1 MGVHSRME
9 FWITIVGLLRRRWV
23 TIPAVLMA
31 LALGSVAYV
40 ATPKTYVS
48 STTMVL
54 TTTEFGGTE
63 SGDPAAPKDLTNPL
77 LNFTD
82 SLRTTSAIL
91 IQAMNGKA
99 VAAQL
104 GVHKPTKL
112 VVDDGRSN
120 PELLGLDG
128 PFLFILVRSTSPDE
142 TSTILAKAQVKMRE
156 TLSEWQNSLG
166 APRKTYVALVDVVP
180 PDLPEIDRSRAIKLG
195 LIASIFG
202 FVLTVGIV
210 YFRERRKDRRPRADA
225 EPDTAPPGEAHE
237 EGRDERLPRSS
248 PDPGPPDDRAGA
260 EQDVVSSAG
269 WNHRSAVTATLERKR
284 EPAVVPVPVKRHVR
298 PGKP

>member
-1 MGVHSRME
+1 ME
-9 FWITIVGLLRRRWV
+9 FWITIAGLLRRKWV

-31 LALGSVAYV
+31 VALGSVAYV

-91 IQAMNGKA
+91 IQAMNSKA

-104 GVHKPTKL
+104 GVLKPTKL

-128 PFLFILVRSTSPDE
+128 PFVFISVRSTSPDE
-142 TSTILAKAQVKMRE
+142 TSTILEKAQAKTRE

-166 APRKTYVALVDVVP
+166 APRQTYVGLVDVVP
-180 PDLPEIDRSRAIKLG
+180 PDLPEIDRSRAIKFG

-202 FVLTVGIV
+202 FMLSVGIV
-210 YFRERRKDRRPRADA
+210 YLRQQRRDRRRARTGA
-225 EPDTAPPGEAHE
+225 EPYTADTAAPSQDHE
-237 EGRDERLPRSS
+237 EGLGERPTRLPIE
-248 PDPGPPDDRAGA
+248 GPPGDRTGA
-260 EQDVVSSAG
+260 EQDVVSSPG

-284 EPAVVPVPVKRHVR
+284 EPAVTPAPVTGNVR
-298 PGKP
+298 PRNP

>member
-1 MGVHSRME
+1 ME

-48 STTMVL
+48 STTLVL

-63 SGDPAAPKDLTNPL
+63 SGDPAAPNDLTNPL

-91 IQAMNGKA
+91 IQAMNSKA

-142 TSTILAKAQVKMRE
+142 TSAILKKAQVKMRE

-180 PDLPEIDRSRAIKLG
+180 PDLPEIDRSRAIKFG

-202 FVLTVGIV
+202 FVLLVGIV
-210 YFRERRKDRRPRADA
+210 YFLERRRDRRGPRADA
-225 EPDTAPPGEAHE
+225 EPDTAPLGEDHE
-237 EGRDERLPRSS
+237 EGLGERPPRSS
-248 PDPGPPDDRAGA
+248 SNPGPSRDEAGA
-260 EQDVVSSAG
+260 EQDVISSAG
-269 WNHRSAVTATLERKR
+269 WSHRSAVTATLERER
-284 EPAVVPVPVKRHVR
+284 EPAVVPAPAKGNVR